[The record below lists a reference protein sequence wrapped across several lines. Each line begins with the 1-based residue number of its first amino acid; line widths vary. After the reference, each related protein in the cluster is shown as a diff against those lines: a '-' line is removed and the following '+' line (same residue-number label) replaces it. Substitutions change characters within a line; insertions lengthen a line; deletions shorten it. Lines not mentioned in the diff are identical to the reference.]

1 MSVRNTTASKTL
13 TIKNSSKTGTLIGSV
28 AALSAPFTVTAGSGA
43 FILAPGQEETVTVQ
57 FAPTSAGAAS
67 TSLVIASND
76 PKHPSVNVKI
86 TGTSVAGSLSVS
98 PVLIFSTTAVGT
110 SSTKVLTIR
119 NIGAGVLHGN
129 VGASTGP
136 FVVIAGSGPFTLND
150 GKTWTVTLQFTPVE
164 KGAAAGVLSILSDDP
179 KHLSVNVNLKG
190 TGK

>member
-1 MSVRNTTASKTL
+1 
-13 TIKNSSKTGTLIGSV
+13 
-28 AALSAPFTVTAGSGA
+28 
-43 FILAPGQEETVTVQ
+43 VTVQ

-67 TSLVIASND
+67 TTLVIASND
-76 PKHPSVNVKI
+76 PKHPSVNVK
-86 TGTSVAGSLSVS
+86 SVAGSLSVS
-98 PVLIFSTTAVGT
+98 PVLIFSTAPVGT
-110 SSTKVLTIR
+110 SSTKFLTIR